1 MNLGDFGIKEIK
13 IKRRFNYDMKK
24 GNSINLFLFNLTN
37 LNIIYLLINNIIL
50 NIIIIF

>member
-1 MNLGDFGIKEIK
+1 MNLGDLGIKEIK
-13 IKRRFNYDMKK
+13 IKRRFNYNMKK
-24 GNSINLFLFNLTN
+24 DNSINLFLINLTN